1 MTATGGGYITDMS
14 RILQIIAVV
23 LFVLVAIS
31 AFSDDINLNETGW
44 LALGLAAWA
53 PGPLLRA
60 VAVGGW
66 SRGRGGGGI
75 LR

>member
-1 MTATGGGYITDMS
+1 MS
-14 RILQIIAVV
+14 RILQIVAVI
-23 LFVLVAIS
+23 LFVLVALS

-53 PGPLLRA
+53 AAPLVPA
-60 VAVGGW
+60 VAVGG
-66 SRGRGGGGI
+66 SSGRRRGGI

>member
-1 MTATGGGYITDMS
+1 MS
-14 RILQIIAVV
+14 RILQIAAVV
-23 LFVLVAIS
+23 LFILVAIS

-53 PGPLLRA
+53 AAPLVPA
-60 VAVGGW
+60 TVGTTG
-66 SRGRGGGGI
+66 GRRRGGI